1 MKSYIWLEDR
11 VEKEK
16 VKRLKK
22 WQDEINRREKEIV
35 SVTRKETSVEIQW
48 KSGTI
53 SKLSGWI
60 EQSVV
65 VKELEISFF

>member
-35 SVTRKETSVEIQW
+35 SVTRKENSVEIQW

>member
-35 SVTRKETSVEIQW
+35 SVTRKENSVEIQW

-65 VKELEISFF
+65 VKEPEISFF

>member
-1 MKSYIWLEDR
+1 MKNYTWLEDR
-11 VEKEK
+11 IEKEK

-35 SVTRKETSVEIQW
+35 SVTRKEDSVEIQW

-53 SKLSGWI
+53 SKLSGWMG
-60 EQSVV
+60 QAVV
-65 VKELEISFF
+65 VKEPEISFF